1 MKQILMLPFAAV
13 VGAVVS
19 TVTPCAAQ
27 APETLTAAQRLE
39 VWARQS
45 PTEQLPANL
54 AFGRLLSDEQVV
66 QLVSRHGVTPV
77 AIYMYADGLW
87 ATHRVSIA
95 KASAASIL
103 DARRNVIEMMRTG
116 LRSAQPRAQRL
127 TQEAAAGAVQGDA
140 ARHRSATSF
149 LAVIE
154 RERSVIRSAVSG
166 KPMNYAIDV
175 IGEVSSI
182 RSIMVDALVAST
194 EPAFKVDGRTRV
206 PRARP
211 PSNAMRGF
219 EAPAINALTTQ
230 DALARIRDIAR
241 NGAREEP

>member
-1 MKQILMLPFAAV
+1 MEQIAMLRFAGV
-13 VGAVVS
+13 IGVVVS
-19 TVTPCAAQ
+19 IVTPCAAQ
-27 APETLTAAQRLE
+27 IPESLTAAQRVE
-39 VWARQS
+39 VWVRQS
-45 PTEQLPANL
+45 PTEPLPANL
-54 AFGRLLSDEQVV
+54 SFGRLVSDEQAV
-66 QLVSRHGVTPV
+66 QLVRRNGVTPV

-95 KASAASIL
+95 KASAASIPE
-103 DARRNVIEMMRTG
+103 ARRNVIEMMRKG

-127 TQEAAAGAVQGDA
+127 TQEAAAGAVRDDA
-140 ARHRSATSF
+140 ADHRNATSF

-166 KPMNYAIDV
+166 KPMIYAIDV
-175 IGEVSSI
+175 IGDASSI
-182 RSIMVDALVAST
+182 RSIMADALVASA

-211 PSNAMRGF
+211 PSNALRGF

-241 NGAREEP
+241 NGVREEP